1 MLAVHDHGLAVDVV
15 LEAFF
20 PDAPASSAR
29 HRLRQVLT
37 RLRSAAGEIVVRDED
52 HLRLIP
58 AWVDLR
64 EFLLAANHVR
74 GLHGPRAVRLAHAA
88 LAHHTRPLLPLD
100 SGASWAGEVREQVD
114 QRHRALLDLLAA
126 DAARGWDSDLR
137 AVPTDR
143 PESTAS
149 AIRMPAE

>member
-1 MLAVHDHGLAVDVV
+1 MLAVHDHGLPVDVV

-37 RLRSAAGEIVVRDED
+37 RLRGTAGEIVVRDED

-64 EFLLAANHVR
+64 EFLLAANR
-74 GLHGPRAVRLAHAA
+74 ARSLPGARAVRLAHAA
-88 LAHHTRPLLPLD
+88 LAHRTGPLLPLD
-100 SGASWAGEVREQVD
+100 SDASWAGEVREQVD
-114 QRHRALLDLLAA
+114 RREGALLDLIAA
-126 DAARGWDSDLR
+126 DAATHGWETNPRGL
-137 AVPTDR
+137 
-143 PESTAS
+143 
-149 AIRMPAE
+149 PADGT